1 LKEFKDVFCMDIQRS
16 ERDSTN
22 IGTTQKWIGY
32 YYTIGTLS
40 QVHINPNYVTTIKQ
54 DINKLL
60 VIGFIQS
67 LKEATWLSPII
78 IVPIKNGK
86 LKIGID
92 FKK

>member
-1 LKEFKDVFCMDIQRS
+1 MFFAWTYKDLKGIPP
-16 ERDSTN
+16 
-22 IGTTQKWIGY
+22 TQKWIGY
-32 YYTIGTLS
+32 YYTISTLS
-40 QVHINPNYVTTIKQ
+40 QVHINPNYATTIKQ

-67 LKEATWLSPII
+67 LKEATWLSPIV